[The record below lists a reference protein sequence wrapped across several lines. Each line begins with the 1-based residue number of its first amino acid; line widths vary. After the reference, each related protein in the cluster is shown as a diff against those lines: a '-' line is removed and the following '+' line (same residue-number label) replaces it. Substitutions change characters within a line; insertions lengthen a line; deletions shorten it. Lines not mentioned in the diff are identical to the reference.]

1 MKIQWQCLTKMS
13 WYPQIVCYRWTLQ
26 QNVSVPPYNR
36 LLKISNTGL
45 RILLWIKVLFLP
57 ENSDFLQKDADISK
71 IKKALV
77 IKGVLVVCFGALWDN
92 VWSEPKKLT
101 PIFYYFV
108 TKKAEMKINPPKLL
122 FSINLFC

>member
-1 MKIQWQCLTKMS
+1 M
-13 WYPQIVCYRWTLQ
+13 
-26 QNVSVPPYNR
+26 
-36 LLKISNTGL
+36 
-45 RILLWIKVLFLP
+45 P

-92 VWSEPKKLT
+92 VRSEPKKLT